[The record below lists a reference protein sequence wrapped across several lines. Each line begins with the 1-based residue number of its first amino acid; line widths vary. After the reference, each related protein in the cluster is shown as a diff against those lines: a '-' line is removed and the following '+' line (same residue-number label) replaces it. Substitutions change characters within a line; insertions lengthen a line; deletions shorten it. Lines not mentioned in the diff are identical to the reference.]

1 LHQERENVFVVR
13 YSSSHLAE
21 MIEGGSFIT
30 VEVLL
35 FFIKIFPG
43 VFPAEIRLV
52 LRQFKRL
59 FSKFRIADPVIL
71 DID

>member
-1 LHQERENVFVVR
+1 
-13 YSSSHLAE
+13 

-43 VFPAEIRLV
+43 VIPAEIRIG
-52 LRQFKRL
+52 LRQFKRP
-59 FSKFRIADPVIL
+59 FSKFRIVDPVIL
-71 DID
+71 NID